1 LSIAK
6 RAVSMIVETELVD
19 ARRNVCVCASA
30 VAENAADYLVAVF
43 LIRQQTP

>member
-6 RAVSMIVETELVD
+6 RAVSSVEMALVD
-19 ARRNVCVCASA
+19 ARRNVRVCASA

-43 LIRQQTP
+43 LIRQQTA